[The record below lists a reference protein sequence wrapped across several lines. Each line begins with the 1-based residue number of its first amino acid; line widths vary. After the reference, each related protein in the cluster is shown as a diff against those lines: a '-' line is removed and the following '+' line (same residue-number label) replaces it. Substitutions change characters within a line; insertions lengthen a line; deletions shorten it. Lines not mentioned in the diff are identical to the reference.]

1 MTKKELV
8 EKLSV
13 FDDDAEIITFNRTSN
28 RWVKTGSPENY
39 PIETVETTSQKVGD
53 YGKKQLSKFNP
64 KDIAFFF

>member
-13 FDDDAEIITFNRTSN
+13 FDDDAEIITFNRTSG
-28 RWVKTGSPENY
+28 RWVKTGSSENY

-53 YGKKQLSKFNP
+53 CGKKQLSKFNP

>member
-13 FDDDAEIITFNRTSN
+13 FDDDAEIIAFNRTSN
-28 RWVKTGSPENY
+28 RWFKTGNPDNY
-39 PIETVETTSQKVGD
+39 PIETVESTISNVGD
-53 YGKKQLSKFNP
+53 YGKKQLSKFNM